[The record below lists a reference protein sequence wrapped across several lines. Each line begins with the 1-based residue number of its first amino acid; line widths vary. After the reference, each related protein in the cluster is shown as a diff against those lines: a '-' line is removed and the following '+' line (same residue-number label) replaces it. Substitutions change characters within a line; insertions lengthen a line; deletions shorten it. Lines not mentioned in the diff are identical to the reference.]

1 MQQLSSNQLKLLYV
15 KNNYLQTYFL
25 SPIPIYNPNS
35 TTKKPE
41 SLLKFLFNTDSIVLN
56 KLKFKLKNMKIELES
71 IGTIHTEFEN
81 IEGMPIQ
88 PTGAKGVKGKIVL
101 DEKYAAGLKDLE
113 DFSHIHLLY
122 LLHKVE
128 GYLLEVKPFMDNNTH
143 GVFATRS
150 PKRPN
155 RIGSSVVK
163 LDKIEGNTIYISNID
178 VLNGTPLL
186 DIKPYVPQLY
196 EDTIDDLKIGWFEN
210 NHKKAKSQKSDDRFK

>member
-1 MQQLSSNQLKLLYV
+1 
-15 KNNYLQTYFL
+15 
-25 SPIPIYNPNS
+25 
-35 TTKKPE
+35 
-41 SLLKFLFNTDSIVLN
+41 
-56 KLKFKLKNMKIELES
+56 MKIELES

-88 PTGAKGVKGKIVL
+88 PTGAKGIKGKIVL

-150 PKRPN
+150 PKRP
-155 RIGSSVVK
+155 
-163 LDKIEGNTIYISNID
+163 
-178 VLNGTPLL
+178 
-186 DIKPYVPQLY
+186 
-196 EDTIDDLKIGWFEN
+196 KIGWFEN